1 MRQKE
6 AQMTTIDA
14 DAHVIETERTWEY
27 MQPGEE
33 PLMPKALT
41 QGGVDYWLID
51 DRLFL
56 RRRNFGHEAPVES
69 QELRDVSARLRHMD
83 ELEVD
88 VQVIY
93 PTLCLIPLTR
103 RPDVELAINR
113 SYNRWMAD
121 AWAQGGGRLRWAA
134 VVPWLSIDEAVAETR
149 WAKEHGACA
158 VFIRG
163 LEAERTPSDP
173 YFFPL
178 YAEAERLNLP
188 LCLHAANASF
198 DRQELYVN
206 DLMSK
211 FKLPVV
217 GAFHEMV
224 AGGVTDRF
232 PNLRFGFIEATA
244 QWVPWAVIFTNQILE
259 RQKRAIPDKVMRAHR
274 LYVTCELIDDLDYVL
289 RYAGED
295 NLLIGTDY
303 GHADTTAVLQ
313 ALQRLKGQEE
323 RVSPTAIRKI
333 LDDNP
338 RALYAL

>member
-1 MRQKE
+1 
-6 AQMTTIDA
+6 MTTIDA
-14 DAHVIETERTWEY
+14 DAHVIETECTWEY
-27 MQPGEE
+27 GQPGEE
-33 PLMPKALT
+33 KLMPRALT
-41 QGGVDYWLID
+41 QGGVDYWVID

-56 RRRNFGHEAPVES
+56 RRRNFGHETPVES

-83 ELEVD
+83 ELEID

-103 RPDVELAINR
+103 RADVELAINR

-121 AWAQGGGRLRWAA
+121 VWSQGNGRLRWAA

-163 LEAERTPSDP
+163 LEADRTPSDP
-173 YFFPL
+173 YFFPV
-178 YAEAERLNLP
+178 YAEAERLDLP

-198 DRQELYVN
+198 GRQELYVN

-217 GAFHEMV
+217 GAFHEIV
-224 AGGVTDRF
+224 AAGLTEQF
-232 PNLRFGFIEATA
+232 PRLRFGFIEATA
-244 QWVPWAVIFTNQILE
+244 QWVPWAVLFTKQILARE
-259 RQKRAIPDKVMRAHR
+259 KRPIPENLMAAHR
-274 LYVTCELIDDLDYVL
+274 LYVTCELIDDLEYIL
-289 RYAGED
+289 RSAGED

-303 GHADTTAVLQ
+303 GHADTTAVLE
-313 ALQRLKGQEE
+313 ALQQLDRQED
-323 RVSPTAIRKI
+323 RVSRTAIQKI
-333 LDDNP
+333 LEANP

>member
-1 MRQKE
+1 V
-6 AQMTTIDA
+6 TTIDA
-14 DAHVIETERTWEY
+14 DAHVIETEHTWEY
-27 MQPGEE
+27 GEPSE
-33 PLMPKALT
+33 EKLMPKALT

-56 RRRNFGHEAPVES
+56 RRRNFGHNTPVAS

-83 ELEVD
+83 ELEID

-93 PTLCLIPLTR
+93 PTLGLIPLTK
-103 RPDVELAINR
+103 RPDVELAMDR

-121 AWAQGGGRLRWAA
+121 IWSQGNGRVRWAA

-173 YFFPL
+173 YFFPV

-188 LCLHAANASF
+188 LCLHAGNASF
-198 DRQELYVN
+198 ARHDLYVS

-211 FKLPVV
+211 FKLPVA
-217 GAFHEMV
+217 GAFHEIV
-224 AGGVTDRF
+224 AARISERF
-232 PNLRFGFIEATA
+232 PRLRFGFIEATA
-244 QWVPWAVIFTNQILE
+244 QWVPWAITFTNQILE
-259 RQKRAIPDKVMRAHR
+259 REKRPIPDKLMVDHR

-303 GHADTTAVLQ
+303 GHADTSAVLE
-313 ALQRLKGQEE
+313 ALQHLMRQEE
-323 RVSPTAIRKI
+323 RVSPTAIQKI